1 MSAQVSNR
9 RPLLDIVDLSV
20 HFPIYGGV
28 LRHKVATVKAVDGIS
43 MQIHQG
49 ETVGLV
55 GESGSGKTTVGRAIR
70 NLHKAMSPDVELG
83 GHIWFDAPGGRV
95 DVNGLG
101 RKEMLPLRS
110 EIQMI
115 FQDPFSSLNP
125 RMTVQQIVE
134 GPLLVHTP
142 EMTKAE
148 RHDFV
153 ADLLNRV
160 GLQPKY
166 AERYPHEFSGGQR
179 QRIGVARALSLEPD
193 VIICDEP
200 VSALDVSIQAQVINL
215 LEELQ
220 ERFNLSYLFTA
231 HDRAVV
237 RHICKRVAVMY
248 LGRIVEVADRDEL
261 YEDPKHPYTRALL
274 SAVPHPD
281 PIVERTRTRILLE
294 GDVPSPLNPPSGCSF
309 HPRCPERDGVPG
321 NLCSTEQ
328 PLLLRRSLDP
338 HSRQCA
344 CHLKQA

>member
-20 HFPIYGGV
+20 LFPIYGGV

-55 GESGSGKTTVGRAIR
+55 GESGSGKTTVGRAIS

-179 QRIGVARALSLEPD
+179 QRIGIARSLATHPRL
-193 VIICDEP
+193 IIADEP
-200 VSALDVSIQAQVINL
+200 VSALDVSVQAQVINL
-215 LEELQ
+215 MEELQ
-220 ERFNLSYLFTA
+220 DEFGLTYLFVA
-231 HDRAVV
+231 HDLSIVYHLSDR
-237 RHICKRVAVMY
+237 IAVMY
-248 LGRIVEVADRDEL
+248 LGSLVEYGSA
-261 YEDPKHPYTRALL
+261 EDVYLRPRHPYTKALI
-274 SAVPHPD
+274 SAVPRPD
-281 PIVERTRTRILLE
+281 ASGKRAMRTILK
-294 GDVPSPLNPPSGCSF
+294 GDIPTPLAKPSGCGF
-309 HPRCPERDGVPG
+309 RTRCPIAQPDCAKDVPKMRDVGASHLV
-321 NLCSTEQ
+321 
-328 PLLLRRSLDP
+328 
-338 HSRQCA
+338 A
-344 CHLKQA
+344 CPYAD